1 MLPRHPL
8 VRGVL
13 VVSVLI
19 IAVGLALRTLADAGY
34 LLGAILVP
42 VALSV
47 LFTGLLMPL
56 QVLLNHKLKLPRAV
70 GAGLTIVASVVLTL
84 PELSTNLARYVPV
97 SSGTVASVAVPASFG
112 PSSTEPAQVTP
123 EVAGDQRIET

>member
-56 QVLLNHKLKLPRAV
+56 QVLLNHKLKLPRSLGALLTVLIAFAVVV
-70 GAGLTIVASVVLTL
+70 GAL
-84 PELSTNLARYVPV
+84 
-97 SSGTVASVAVPASFG
+97 
-112 PSSTEPAQVTP
+112 
-123 EVAGDQRIET
+123 